1 MPVDFIKNLEKGME
15 KLHKRGAF
23 LTVKSGEK
31 VNTMTISWGSIGFI
45 WGKPTLTALVRQSR
59 FTHELIEKA
68 DSFTISIPYGD
79 EMKAALGICGTKSGR
94 DIDKVAEAGIKF
106 VSSNEV
112 SSPVVDGCNM
122 YYECK
127 IVYKQDMDENLVSPE
142 VKERSYAKGDYHTM
156 YYGEIVSCYEK

>member
-1 MPVDFIKNLEKGME
+1 MAVDFITNLEKGME
-15 KLHKRGAF
+15 ELHKRGAF
-23 LTVKSGEK
+23 LTVRSGEK

-45 WGKPTLTALVRQSR
+45 WGKPTLTALIRKSR
-59 FTHELIEKA
+59 FTHELIENA

-79 EMKAALGICGTKSGR
+79 EMKSALGICGTKSGR

-127 IVYKQDMDENLVSPE
+127 IVYKQDMDESFVSPE
-142 VKERSYAKGDYHTM
+142 VKKRSYAKGDYHTM